1 MIFSE
6 TRLVDLNVRSG
17 QHFLSLL
24 GFAGLFLLSFHS
36 AGKESRTDSA
46 NTDDNT
52 GLGYGDALIYGL
64 VEGVTE
70 FLPISS
76 TGHLILTKELLTDI
90 GNSRDWTDENG
101 TTFKGG
107 FLGLKVENA
116 KDVAQAT
123 HDDGCLLT
131 VMIEDGVKKEVNL
144 RELSAESR
152 QTAVSL
158 FGKNR
163 ALDAYLIVI
172 QAGAILAVTLLYR
185 KRVWS
190 VLLGFVGLDPRGRRL
205 GTNLMLAFLPAALL
219 GPFLDDLIEG
229 YLLFPRPVAFA
240 LFAGAILMYW
250 IERRRKAGNSFGMS
264 DDGKSLDDLTVRS
277 SLLIGFLQCFAM
289 WPGTSR
295 SMMTIVGGY
304 LVGLTRAKAAEFSF
318 LLGLITLTAAAAY
331 KSLTKWE
338 VMQANLEIGPVL
350 FGCLVAGASA
360 AASVVWLVGY
370 LARRGLGIFVWYRI
384 LLAAIIL
391 GYYFWSS

>member
-1 MIFSE
+1 M
-6 TRLVDLNVRSG
+6 RVG
-17 QHFLSLL
+17 QHFSFLIAFACVFFLSHH
-24 GFAGLFLLSFHS
+24 GFGQ
-36 AGKESRTDSA
+36 GVESNGTLAEEESM
-46 NTDDNT
+46 
-52 GLGYGDALIYGL
+52 GYGDALTYGL

-76 TGHLILTKELLTDI
+76 TGHLVL
-90 GNSRDWTDENG
+90 
-101 TTFKGG
+101 
-107 FLGLKVENA
+107 A
-116 KDVAQAT
+116 
-123 HDDGCLLT
+123 
-131 VMIEDGVKKEVNL
+131 KEVL
-144 RELSAESR
+144 APDADKEAEE
-152 QTAVSL
+152 
-158 FGKNR
+158 
-163 ALDAYLIVI
+163 ALNAYLIVI
-172 QAGAILAVTLLYR
+172 QAGAIFAVTLLYR
-185 KRVWS
+185 KQVWS

-205 GTNLMLAFLPAALL
+205 GMNLLLAFVPAALL

-229 YLLFPRPVAFA
+229 YLLFPRPIACA

-250 IERRRKAGNSFGMS
+250 VERKRKKENSFGMS
-264 DDGKSLDDLTVRS
+264 DSGKSLDDLTARS
-277 SLLIGFLQCFAM
+277 SLLIGFLQCLAM

-360 AASVVWLVGY
+360 AASVVWLIGY

-384 LLAAIIL
+384 VLATIIL
-391 GYYFWSS
+391 GFYFWQN